1 MTKDRLL
8 NGSSIMQST
17 DEVYILIE
25 SNPYFTTAGALR
37 ARLIENASCKAMW

>member
-1 MTKDRLL
+1 
-8 NGSSIMQST
+8 MQST

-37 ARLIENASCKAMW
+37 EKQPN